1 MSMQILKELVDSTKE
16 WWAEQPV
23 KTKLIVGAV
32 SAIII
37 AVIISTAGGK

>member
-1 MSMQILKELVDSTKE
+1 MQILKELADTTRQ

-23 KTKLIVGAV
+23 KTKVIVGAV
-32 SAIII
+32 IAIII